1 MDEVILIAIVL
12 FVLPH
17 VAILLSSSGSKGITK
32 PYKTKSGKLHTA
44 KKSREEY
51 LV

>member
-1 MDEVILIAIVL
+1 MDGVILTAIVL
-12 FVLPH
+12 LVLPH
-17 VAILLSSSGSKGITK
+17 VAVLLTGSGSKGITK
-32 PYKTKSGKLHTA
+32 PYKTKIGKLHTA

>member
-1 MDEVILIAIVL
+1 MDEVILTAIVL
-12 FVLPH
+12 LVLPH
-17 VAILLSSSGSKGITK
+17 VVALLTSSGSKGITK
-32 PYKTKSGKLHTA
+32 PYKTKSGIEYTA